1 MLTRLKVSGFK
12 SLLNV
17 DVRFGPFTCIA
28 GANGVGKSNLF
39 DAIAFMSALADRS
52 LLDAALGVRDDGT
65 RRGIDIRDLFYRSGD
80 YIAPEM
86 AFEAEM
92 IIPKTGVDDFGQ
104 IAEATTTFL
113 RYGLKLRLREQQA
126 TGSPLEL
133 VSESLEYIRLTDQK
147 KHLLF
152 PSEKIWRDSVLA
164 GQRTTHFISTDNGKI
179 KLHQDNKGSGRAT
192 NFNAASLTRT
202 VLSGIN
208 GSENPTVLLARREMQ
223 SWRQLQLEPSMLRKP
238 DDFTAATDL
247 GSNGAHLPAML
258 NRLNQSNPDVFVQV
272 TNALNALIEDVR
284 DIWVDVDEGR
294 QIYTL
299 KARMKDGSTH
309 SARALSE
316 GTLRFIALASLS
328 LDPSGQGVICFEEPE
343 NGIHP
348 SRLQAMLNLLRGIA
362 VDTQYAVDADNPLR
376 QVIVNTHSPQFVQLI
391 APGDLLGVR
400 EKTVMHEGHRVTH
413 SEFLPLPDT
422 WRIGDESQ
430 KHTTMP
436 LGMLLAYLNTVG
448 QKAEGEAERV
458 IDYAEQHIYPQPEA

>member
-39 DAIAFMSALADRS
+39 DAIAFMSALADGS

-65 RRGIDIRDLFYRSGD
+65 RRGTDISDLFYRSGE
-80 YIAPEM
+80 YTASEM

-92 IIPKTGVDDFGQ
+92 IIPRQGVDDFGQ
-104 IAEATTTFL
+104 AVEATITFL
-113 RYGLKLRLREQQA
+113 RYSLKLRLREQQG

-133 VSESLEYIRLTDQK
+133 VSESLDYIKLGDDSEN
-147 KHLLF
+147 LLF
-152 PSEKIWRDSVLA
+152 PFNQDWRKSALA
-164 GQRTTHFISTDNGKI
+164 GKRGTPFISTENGKI

-192 NFNAASLTRT
+192 TFNPSSLTRT
-202 VLSGIN
+202 ILSGIN

-238 DDFTAATDL
+238 DDFTAEPDL
-247 GSNGAHLPAML
+247 SSNGAHLPAML
-258 NRLNQSNPDVFVQV
+258 NRMSQSNRDVFVQV

-284 DIWVDVDEGR
+284 NIGVDIDDGR

-299 KARMKDGSTH
+299 KALMKDGSLH

-316 GTLRFIALASLS
+316 GTLRFIALAALS

-348 SRLQAMLNLLRGIA
+348 SRLQAMLDLLRDIA
-362 VDTQYAVDADNPLR
+362 VDTHYAVDADNPLR

-391 APGDLLGVR
+391 APDDLLAVR
-400 EKTVMHEGHRVTH
+400 EKTIMHEGYRVTH
-413 SEFLPLPDT
+413 SDFVPPPDT
-422 WRIGDESQ
+422 WRAKGEGQ
-430 KHTTMP
+430 KDTMP
-436 LGMLLAYLNTVG
+436 LGMLLSYLNTVSE
-448 QKAEGEAERV
+448 KAEGDENRV
-458 IDYAEQHIYPQPEA
+458 IDYVQQRLYPQPEA